1 MRPGPGRLKAPFLFT
16 AALEAGAGLP
26 CLLVPTV
33 AASLLGL
40 LPDAALSSVL
50 RLFGAALLALAALA
64 WFAALPRA
72 AGFAREAGGLLAG
85 YHSLAAMLLWGAVVG
100 GPMTPYLAGAA
111 AVTHLV
117 LAGWIFAGL
126 SSR

>member
-1 MRPGPGRLKAPFLFT
+1 VTPGPVRLRAPFLFT

-26 CLLVPTV
+26 CLLMPTV

-40 LPDAALSSVL
+40 LPDAGLSAVL
-50 RLFGAALLALAALA
+50 RILGAALLALAALA
-64 WFAALPRA
+64 WFAARPRA
-72 AGFAREAGGLLAG
+72 AGLAREAGALLAG

-100 GPMTPYLAGAA
+100 GPMSPYLAGAA
-111 AVTHLV
+111 SVTHLL

>member
-1 MRPGPGRLKAPFLFT
+1 MSPGAARLRAPFLVT
-16 AALEAGAGLP
+16 AVLELGAGLP
-26 CLLVPTV
+26 CLLVPTL
-33 AASLLGL
+33 AASMLGL
-40 LPDAALSSVL
+40 YTDAGLSLVL

-64 WFAALPRA
+64 WFAARPQA

-85 YHSLAAMLLWGAVVG
+85 YHSLAAMLLWGGVVG
-100 GPMTPYLAGAA
+100 GPLTPYLAGAA

>member
-1 MRPGPGRLKAPFLFT
+1 MSPGAARLRAPFLVT
-16 AALEAGAGLP
+16 AVLELGAGLP
-26 CLLVPTV
+26 CLLVPSV
-33 AASLLGL
+33 AATMLGL
-40 LPDAALSSVL
+40 FPGADLAVVL

-64 WFAALPRA
+64 WFAARPQA
-72 AGFAREAGGLLAG
+72 AAFAREAGVLLAG
-85 YHSLAAMLLWGAVVG
+85 YHSLAAMLLWGGVVG
-100 GPMTPYLAGAA
+100 GPVSPYLAGAA